1 MAEKVLTHIRTDI
14 YYIIDILSKLTFI
27 FIDIFSIYLNL
38 IFSR

>member
-1 MAEKVLTHIRTDI
+1 MAEKHIRTDI
-14 YYIIDILSKLTFI
+14 YYIIDILSTLTFI